1 MWHGFKWSFRTTTET
16 SSPNRQ
22 RGKVCPSAHGLR
34 AAAQERLR
42 AAEKGARDERGKDRP
57 FKSVEDLEE
66 FFRKIDARNEAEG
79 MGPEPD
85 WEEHK
90 RVITTLRKS
99 VLDAL

>member
-1 MWHGFKWSFRTTTET
+1 MARVQVVIPDDDRDKFAQQAKEEGLSL
-16 SSPNRQ
+16 
-22 RGKVCPSAHGLR
+22 SAWLR
-34 AAAQERLR
+34 AAARERLR
-42 AAEKGARDERGKDRP
+42 AAEKGARDERGKDHYI
-57 FKSVEDLEE
+57 VDVTA
-66 FFRKIDARNEAEG
+66 FFRNIDARNEAEG

>member
-42 AAEKGARDERGKDRP
+42 AAEKGARDERGKDHYI
-57 FKSVEDLEE
+57 VDVTA
-66 FFRKIDARNEAEG
+66 FFRNIDARNEAEG

-85 WEEHK
+85 WEEHM